1 MLYLV
6 HKAPTFVGS
15 RRGHGKHLYPQLL
28 KIKKKKKKKR
38 VEEEEEEKNYSIL
51 IGIQVQRA
59 P

>member
-1 MLYLV
+1 M
-6 HKAPTFVGS
+6 HKAPTFAGS

-28 KIKKKKKKKR
+28 KKKR
-38 VEEEEEEKNYSIL
+38 EEEEEEKNYSIL